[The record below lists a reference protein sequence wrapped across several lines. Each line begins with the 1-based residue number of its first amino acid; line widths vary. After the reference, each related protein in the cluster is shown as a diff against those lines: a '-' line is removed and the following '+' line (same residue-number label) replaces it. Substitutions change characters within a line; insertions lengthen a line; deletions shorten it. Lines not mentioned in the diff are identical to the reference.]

1 MKLYELTGQYLELEE
16 MAANGE
22 IDEQTFV
29 DTMESIAED
38 IKSKADGY
46 ARVIRNLEANVEAYK
61 NEEERLYSKRK
72 TLENNIKH
80 MKSNLQYCMCVTGEK
95 KFKTE
100 LFSFNVKKNPKKL
113 VVDKIE
119 AVPEEFLIMQEP
131 KVDTKAL
138 KEFITDNKVSY
149 AHLEQGESLVIR

>member
-29 DTMESIAED
+29 DTMESITED

-72 TLENNIKH
+72 TLENNIKR

-113 VVDKIE
+113 VVDKIGD
-119 AVPEEFLIMQEP
+119 VPEEFLIMQEP

-138 KEFITDNKVSY
+138 KEFVADNEVSY

>member
-16 MAANGE
+16 IAANGE

-29 DTMESIAED
+29 DTMESITED

-72 TLENNIKH
+72 TLENNIKR

-138 KEFITDNKVSY
+138 KEFVADNEVSY

>member
-72 TLENNIKH
+72 TLENNIKR

-100 LFSFNVKKNPKKL
+100 LFSFNVKKGPRKL

-138 KEFITDNKVSY
+138 KEFVADNEVSY

>member
-1 MKLYELTGQYLELEE
+1 MQ
-16 MAANGE
+16 
-22 IDEQTFV
+22 
-29 DTMESIAED
+29 
-38 IKSKADGY
+38 
-46 ARVIRNLEANVEAYK
+46 
-61 NEEERLYSKRK
+61 
-72 TLENNIKH
+72 TLENNIKR

-119 AVPEEFLIMQEP
+119 DVPEEFLIMQEP

-138 KEFITDNKVSY
+138 KEFVTDNEVSY

>member
-29 DTMESIAED
+29 DTMESITED

-72 TLENNIKH
+72 TLENNIKR
-80 MKSNLQYCMCVTGEK
+80 MKSNLQYCMCVTGER

-138 KEFITDNKVSY
+138 KEFVADNEVSY

>member
-29 DTMESIAED
+29 DTMESITED

-46 ARVIRNLEANVEAYK
+46 ARVIRNLEANVEACK

-72 TLENNIKH
+72 TLENNIKR

-138 KEFITDNKVSY
+138 KEFITDNEVSY

>member
-16 MAANGE
+16 MAVNGE

-29 DTMESIAED
+29 DTMESITED

-72 TLENNIKH
+72 TLENNIKR

-138 KEFITDNKVSY
+138 KEFVADNEVSY

>member
-22 IDEQTFV
+22 IDEQTFM
-29 DTMESIAED
+29 DTIESITED

-72 TLENNIKH
+72 TLENNIKR
-80 MKSNLQYCMCVTGEK
+80 MKSNLQHCMCVTGEK

-119 AVPEEFLIMQEP
+119 DVPEDFLIMQEP
-131 KVDTKAL
+131 KVDSKAL
-138 KEFITDNKVSY
+138 KEFIEKNEVSY

>member
-22 IDEQTFV
+22 IDEQTFT
-29 DTMESIAED
+29 DTMESISED
-38 IKSKADGY
+38 IKCKADGY

-61 NEEERLYSKRK
+61 NEEERLHSKRK
-72 TLENNIKH
+72 TLENNIKR

-100 LFSFNVKKNPKKL
+100 LFSFNVKKNPEKL
-113 VVDKIE
+113 VIDKIE

-131 KVDTKAL
+131 KVNTKAL
-138 KEFITDNKVSY
+138 KEFVADNEVSY
-149 AHLEQGESLVIR
+149 AHLEQSESLAIR

>member
-16 MAANGE
+16 MAVNGE

-29 DTMESIAED
+29 DTMESITED

-72 TLENNIKH
+72 TLENNIKR

-119 AVPEEFLIMQEP
+119 AVPEEFLIIQEP

-138 KEFITDNKVSY
+138 KEFVADNEVSY

>member
-29 DTMESIAED
+29 DTMESITED

-72 TLENNIKH
+72 TLENNIKR

-100 LFSFNVKKNPKKL
+100 LFSFNVKKSPKKL

-131 KVDTKAL
+131 KVDNKAL
-138 KEFITDNKVSY
+138 KEFVADNEVSY
-149 AHLEQGESLVIR
+149 AHLEQGETLVIR

>member
-29 DTMESIAED
+29 DTMESITED

-72 TLENNIKH
+72 TLENNIKR

-138 KEFITDNKVSY
+138 KEFVADNEVSY

>member
-22 IDEQTFV
+22 IDEQTFT
-29 DTMESIAED
+29 DTMESISED
-38 IKSKADGY
+38 IKCKADGY
-46 ARVIRNLEANVEAYK
+46 ARVIRNLEANIEAYK

-72 TLENNIKH
+72 TLENNIKR

-138 KEFITDNKVSY
+138 KEFVADNEVSY

>member
-29 DTMESIAED
+29 DTMESITED

-72 TLENNIKH
+72 TLENNIKR

-100 LFSFNVKKNPKKL
+100 LFSFNVKKGPKKL

-119 AVPEEFLIMQEP
+119 DVPEEFLIMQEP
-131 KVDTKAL
+131 KVNTKAL
-138 KEFITDNKVSY
+138 KEFVADNEVSY

>member
-29 DTMESIAED
+29 DTMKSITED

-72 TLENNIKH
+72 TLENNIKR

-138 KEFITDNKVSY
+138 KEFVADNEVSY